1 MTQAI
6 RLRRVSIATLVLTA
20 ILTVFPIAQGVA
32 NPLEGS
38 LLKTTVIKSSTVC
51 PIEWRDGTTKV
62 KDLIRCAARHFGV
75 NPDKA
80 LSIARRE
87 SRFRP
92 TAYNSWSCAKGIYQH
107 LCRYWPS
114 RADAYGFDD
123 WSAYNARANVM
134 VTMRMVKHYGWG
146 PWGG

>member
-1 MTQAI
+1 M
-6 RLRRVSIATLVLTA
+6 
-20 ILTVFPIAQGVA
+20 
-32 NPLEGS
+32 
-38 LLKTTVIKSSTVC
+38 
-51 PIEWRDGTTKV
+51 
-62 KDLIRCAARHFGV
+62 

-80 LSIARRE
+80 LSHRQTGNRASTQR
-87 SRFRP
+87 
-92 TAYNSWSCAKGIYQH
+92 AYNSWSCAKGIYQH

-146 PWGG
+146 AWGG

>member
-1 MTQAI
+1 MCGEA
-6 RLRRVSIATLVLTA
+6 LRRE
-20 ILTVFPIAQGVA
+20 PRQGAV
-32 NPLEGS
+32 
-38 LLKTTVIKSSTVC
+38 
-51 PIEWRDGTTKV
+51 D
-62 KDLIRCAARHFGV
+62 
-75 NPDKA
+75 
-80 LSIARRE
+80 
-87 SRFRP
+87 RP

-146 PWGG
+146 AWGG